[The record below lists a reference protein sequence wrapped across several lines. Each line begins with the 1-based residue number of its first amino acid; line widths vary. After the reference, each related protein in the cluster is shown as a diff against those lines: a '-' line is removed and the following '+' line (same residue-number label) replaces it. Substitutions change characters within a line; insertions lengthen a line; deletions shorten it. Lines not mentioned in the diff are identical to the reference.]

1 MTIFNWLATTWGS
14 DNQEEVQVIGH
25 SSDNDSNNY
34 SHQEPELEQKSVGMF
49 DWIFGSS
56 EQNYYQESEP
66 TQTHYQEPESEQSY
80 SQERE
85 PEQRPKGMFDWFWG
99 NTEQEAESEP
109 VYNSYRQTASESLN
123 IQGDDDFEAKVTRAY
138 NYLDAEDQAFV
149 RNNTSRILQHKKV
162 SGAFPIS
169 KIVMLGGEVLER
181 DERSIAGVLVHEAKH
196 NTNGPIA
203 NSQQEEL
210 DCIARQIQ
218 TLKKIGGCEAEIA
231 QLEKEDGLHYLD

>member
-1 MTIFNWLATTWGS
+1 MTIFNWLATTWGLE
-14 DNQEEVQVIGH
+14 NQEEVQVVEY

-34 SHQEPELEQKSVGMF
+34 SHQEPELKQKSVGMF

-66 TQTHYQEPESEQSY
+66 TQVHYQEPESEQSY

-169 KIVMLGGEVLER
+169 KIIMLGGEVLER

-218 TLKKIGGCEAEIA
+218 TLRKIGGREAEIA
-231 QLEKEDGLHYLD
+231 QLEKKDGLHYLD

>member
-14 DNQEEVQVIGH
+14 DNQEEVQVIEH

-56 EQNYYQESEP
+56 EQNYCQESEP
-66 TQTHYQEPESEQSY
+66 TQAHYQEPESEQSY

-123 IQGDDDFEAKVTRAY
+123 IQGDDGFEAKVTRAY

-218 TLKKIGGCEAEIA
+218 TLRKIGGCEAEIA
-231 QLEKEDGLHYLD
+231 QLEKKDGLHYLD